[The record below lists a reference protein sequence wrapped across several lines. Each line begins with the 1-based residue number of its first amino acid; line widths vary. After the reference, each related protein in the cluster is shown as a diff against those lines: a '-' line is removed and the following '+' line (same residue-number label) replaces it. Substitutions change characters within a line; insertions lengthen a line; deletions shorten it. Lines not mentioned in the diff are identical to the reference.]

1 VSVRTGVVLGLTI
14 ALALGGCTRAGAE
27 LGAGSRDL
35 NVCGAWA
42 LFDSF
47 DEPDPADREDL
58 LRWTRGGIRV
68 LDRIDYRQE
77 VDDEPVPSAVR
88 RRLRQVESALV
99 EFRDAVE
106 DAGDA
111 DELEQAVADFSVGSF
126 NDSSRGVT
134 EFEAARCSR

>member
-1 VSVRTGVVLGLTI
+1 MSARAGVALGLTM
-14 ALALGGCTRAGAE
+14 ALALSGCTRAGAE

-47 DEPDPADREDL
+47 DEPDPGDREEL

-77 VDDEPVPSAVR
+77 VDDEPVPSAIR
-88 RRLRQVESALV
+88 RRLRQVESALG

-106 DAGDA
+106 DAGNA
-111 DELEQAVADFSVGSF
+111 EELDQAVADFSVGSF
-126 NDSSRGVT
+126 NGSSHAIT